1 MPVRPV
7 VEDGEESL
15 EEEPREAISS
25 AVDTWRHASDSR
37 DSGAGRLATLDE
49 SDFPAPPGG
58 AAADPRAGVEGV
70 THTVLFRMALDDRP
84 LDPFGSY
91 PPFPSMD
98 LAQQRGGQAAQRQAG
113 RTPGWR
119 PRRHGRPRG
128 VVGNRQ
134 LGRLVART
142 WR

>member
-70 THTVLFRMALDDRP
+70 THTVLFRMALGPTELRGGLP
-84 LDPFGSY
+84 LDFDPCANLCALG
-91 PPFPSMD
+91 P
-98 LAQQRGGQAAQRQAG
+98 G
-113 RTPGWR
+113 RVG
-119 PRRHGRPRG
+119 GRPPAGSAGAR
-128 VVGNRQ
+128 R
-134 LGRLVART
+134 LGSGDAARRAAAT
-142 WR
+142 ATPA